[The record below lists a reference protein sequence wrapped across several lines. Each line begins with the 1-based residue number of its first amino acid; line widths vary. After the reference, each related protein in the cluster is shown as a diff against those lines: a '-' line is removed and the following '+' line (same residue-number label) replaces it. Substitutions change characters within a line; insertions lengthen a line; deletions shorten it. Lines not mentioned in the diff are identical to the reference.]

1 MNLSVTQC
9 KERLTGRAKSHVTD
23 GMSRADIRKMLS
35 YGSTSGYEGYFRFGV
50 AAVAEMRHLVDFS
63 FPARPH
69 ISFASGHCFRHTKRR
84 EMV

>member
-23 GMSRADIRKMLS
+23 GMSRADIRKLLS

-50 AAVAEMRHLVDFS
+50 AAVA
-63 FPARPH
+63 
-69 ISFASGHCFRHTKRR
+69 
-84 EMV
+84 